1 MTKFEVTDAM
11 VEAAHL
17 VVDTMARHGSDMN
30 FDADDAMRAAIT
42 AAIEASGLVEE
53 NIKLRS
59 ALKPF
64 IFALARVDPSR
75 LDSDTRFEIRWR
87 SRHGYTAESAFSL
100 QDLINARAAI
110 NKEPKND

>member
-1 MTKFEVTDAM
+1 MTKFEVSDAM
-11 VEAAHL
+11 VEAAIKADRQAHME
-17 VVDTMARHGSDMN
+17 DCMHSDCL
-30 FDADDAMRAAIT
+30 RAAIT
-42 AAIEASGLVEE
+42 AAIKASGLVKE
-53 NIKLRS
+53 NIELRS

-75 LDSDTRFEIRWR
+75 LDSDTRFQIRWR

-100 QDLINARAAI
+100 QDLINARTAL